1 MMVTLMALMA
11 SPLTVMADEDDDVD
25 GAKDDDA
32 DSELSAVPLLLPDGG
47 VTLMVALDCAK

>member
-1 MMVTLMALMA
+1 MVTLMALMA

-32 DSELSAVPLLLPDGG
+32 DGELSAVPLLLPDGG